1 MQIVTAVH
9 LFRAARKTAV
19 FGALALCLAA
29 GGVARAAD
37 CNADIAVLTKKR
49 QGIID
54 ELNRLAKAT
63 KNQLDPVA
71 SCPKLKALVGVEREV
86 LAYLTKNKE
95 WCNVP
100 DEAVANISASAEK
113 SNAVAGQACKIA
125 AQVKKQQEQQ
135 ATGAGLPPAQKLP
148 SGPL

>member
-1 MQIVTAVH
+1 M
-9 LFRAARKTAV
+9 
-19 FGALALCLAA
+19 
-29 GGVARAAD
+29 
-37 CNADIAVLTKKR
+37 
-49 QGIID
+49 
-54 ELNRLAKAT
+54 
-63 KNQLDPVA
+63 A